1 MLELKSYDYEVLHR
15 QFVDERGLNKAH
27 PLQRPL
33 WNGVSPG
40 MWESQEWY
48 DYLHAH
54 NMSDPYGKA
63 EEATLEGF
71 F

>member
-1 MLELKSYDYEVLHR
+1 M
-15 QFVDERGLNKAH
+15 NKAH

-48 DYLHAH
+48 DYLHDH
-54 NMSDPYGKA
+54 NMVDPYGKA
-63 EEATLEGF
+63 EEATLEAF